1 MRASQFFIKTLKE
14 APADAEIP
22 SQIYSARAGLIKKLA
37 AGVFTFM
44 PMGMRVMR
52 KISAIIREE
61 MDRAG
66 AIELSMPIV
75 QPAELWQESGRWAK
89 YGPELLRFKD
99 RHQRDFV
106 IQPTSEEVITDL
118 ARQEITSWRQ
128 LPVNFYQIRTKFRDE
143 RRPRFGVMRA
153 REFMMKDAYSF
164 DRNAEEAGKSYEV
177 MFDAYMRIFTRLG
190 LVFRAVRADSGAIGG
205 SRSQEFQVI
214 ADVGED
220 VIAYCPDSDY
230 AANIEL
236 AEAFSLIDE
245 RKAPAQEL
253 VTHATPGKEK
263 CEDVAPF
270 LGIALTDCVKSIV
283 LAHDEEDENG
293 NPLPAKIVLVLL
305 RADHELNEVKA
316 GKLPEM
322 KGALR
327 FATEEEI
334 RTHFN
339 GADPGSLGP
348 IGISEDVVVYADR
361 TVANMSDFC
370 CGANETGFH
379 YTGANFGRDLPEPKV
394 ADLRNVVEG
403 DKSPDGKGQIRLQ
416 RGIEVGHVFYLGTKY
431 SEAMKA
437 TYLDENG
444 KPQVLEMGCYGIGVS
459 RVAGAAIEQCH
470 DDKGII
476 WPDQIA
482 PFEVVIC
489 PMNYAKSEAVREA
502 ADKLYAEL
510 KDLGADVI
518 LDDRDMRA
526 GPMFA
531 DWELIGVPHRI
542 VIGDRGLKTGEVEY
556 VCRRS
561 LDKKEMLPVGE
572 AAAIVN
578 SRIVR
583 A

>member
-52 KISAIIREE
+52 KISAIIRDE

-66 AIELSMPIV
+66 
-75 QPAELWQESGRWAK
+75 
-89 YGPELLRFKD
+89 
-99 RHQRDFV
+99 
-106 IQPTSEEVITDL
+106 
-118 ARQEITSWRQ
+118 
-128 LPVNFYQIRTKFRDE
+128 
-143 RRPRFGVMRA
+143 
-153 REFMMKDAYSF
+153 
-164 DRNAEEAGKSYEV
+164 
-177 MFDAYMRIFTRLG
+177 
-190 LVFRAVRADSGAIGG
+190 
-205 SRSQEFQVI
+205 
-214 ADVGED
+214 
-220 VIAYCPDSDY
+220 
-230 AANIEL
+230 
-236 AEAFSLIDE
+236 
-245 RKAPAQEL
+245 
-253 VTHATPGKEK
+253 
-263 CEDVAPF
+263 
-270 LGIALTDCVKSIV
+270 
-283 LAHDEEDENG
+283 
-293 NPLPAKIVLVLL
+293 
-305 RADHELNEVKA
+305 
-316 GKLPEM
+316 
-322 KGALR
+322 
-327 FATEEEI
+327 
-334 RTHFN
+334 
-339 GADPGSLGP
+339 
-348 IGISEDVVVYADR
+348 
-361 TVANMSDFC
+361 
-370 CGANETGFH
+370 
-379 YTGANFGRDLPEPKV
+379 
-394 ADLRNVVEG
+394 
-403 DKSPDGKGQIRLQ
+403 
-416 RGIEVGHVFYLGTKY
+416 
-431 SEAMKA
+431 
-437 TYLDENG
+437 
-444 KPQVLEMGCYGIGVS
+444 
-459 RVAGAAIEQCH
+459 AIEQCH

>member
-52 KISAIIREE
+52 KISAIIRDE

-253 VTHATPGKEK
+253 VKHATPGKEK

-283 LAHDEEDENG
+283 LAHDEEDESG

-370 CGANETGFH
+370 CGANET
-379 YTGANFGRDLPEPKV
+379 
-394 ADLRNVVEG
+394 
-403 DKSPDGKGQIRLQ
+403 GQIRLQ

-542 VIGDRGLKTGEVEY
+542 VIGDRSLKTGEVEY